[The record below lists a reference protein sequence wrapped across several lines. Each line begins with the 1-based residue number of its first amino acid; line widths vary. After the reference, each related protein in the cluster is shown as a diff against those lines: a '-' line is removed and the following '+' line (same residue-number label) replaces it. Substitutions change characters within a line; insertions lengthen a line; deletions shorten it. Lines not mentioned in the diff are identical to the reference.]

1 MQIRSSSFAPIS
13 ERSNLC
19 SRFHDLEIKTRIVQS
34 DMTKLRVENKIK
46 LHIVIIM
53 KLDRAVKFLQ
63 IVLPRA
69 WFVGKRISTIEEV
82 SSDSNVTVT
91 PRSAKMRQGHRRK
104 ATTRRSLAKSRGFL
118 ASLLSM

>member
-1 MQIRSSSFAPIS
+1 MQIRSSSFSTIS

-53 KLDRAVKFLQ
+53 KLDRLNFCKLFSRERNKL
-63 IVLPRA
+63 
-69 WFVGKRISTIEEV
+69 G
-82 SSDSNVTVT
+82 
-91 PRSAKMRQGHRRK
+91 
-104 ATTRRSLAKSRGFL
+104 SLENGSVR
-118 ASLLSM
+118 